1 MRLFTYLFKSSRR
14 MVLLVSFAGLMS
26 GIFSAGLIA
35 LINYALNHGHS
46 MPRRI
51 LLAFVAVSL
60 AKIAAGII
68 SQLLLVDFS
77 QTTLLQLTDDLCR
90 KVLNT
95 PFEKL
100 EQMGPARIQTTLTD
114 DAAVLAAA
122 IQALP
127 ALATNI
133 AVLLGCSAYLIYLSR
148 TVFIGMVVMIVF
160 GALSYKVLIT
170 RAQAAI
176 QLAREGRER
185 LFGHFRAL
193 IEGVKEL
200 KLSGIRR
207 TTFMESE
214 IGKTAEFLRH
224 QNLVA
229 ITQYMIADGWSQ
241 LMFYA
246 LIGLLLFAAPSL
258 MPMSLEGLTGYVFAT
273 LYMMS
278 PVWVIIGTVP
288 TFVRGQVSLDK
299 VLELGA
305 SLESSVQAGTARAV
319 TASLGGQS
327 VTASAPIRL
336 ELSRLVFA
344 YQDQSVRDNHFVLGP
359 VDFSLRDGE
368 VVFVTGGNGSG
379 KSTFVKLLVGLYTPQ
394 SGQIHFNEEMVDN
407 SNRQSYREYFSAVFS
422 DYYLFDNLLGLASSA
437 NEEDLR
443 KYLMQLEMDHK
454 VRIKDGRFST
464 IALSQG
470 QRKRLALLT
479 AYLEDRPIYVF
490 DEWAADQDPAYRTVF
505 YKQLVPELKRRGKC
519 VVVITHDDRFFHL
532 GDRVV
537 KFESGQL
544 VDSKEHVPR

>member
-14 MVLLVSFAGLMS
+14 MVFLVSLAGLLS

-35 LINYALNHGHS
+35 LINYALHNGHS
-46 MPRRI
+46 LPRRV
-51 LLAFVAVSL
+51 LLAFVVVSL
-60 AKIAAGII
+60 AKIAAGFI

-114 DAAVLAAA
+114 DTAVLAAA

-148 TVFIGMVVMIVF
+148 TVFMAMVVMVVF
-160 GALSYKVLIT
+160 GALSYKILMT
-170 RAQAAI
+170 RAHAAI

-200 KLSGIRR
+200 KLSTVRR

-229 ITQYMIADGWSQ
+229 MTQYMIADGWSQ

-246 LIGLLLFAAPSL
+246 LIGVLLFAAPSL
-258 MPMSLEGLTGYVFAT
+258 MPLTLEGLTGYVFAI

-299 VLELGA
+299 VLELGT
-305 SLESSVQAGTARAV
+305 SLESSVHAGTAPAV
-319 TASLGGQS
+319 PALSGRQS
-327 VTASAPIRL
+327 ATASAPIRL

-344 YQDQSVRDNHFVLGP
+344 YQDQSERGNRFVLGP

-394 SGQIHFNEEMVDN
+394 SGQIHFNEKVVDN
-407 SNRQSYREYFSAVFS
+407 SNRHSYREYFSAVFS
-422 DYYLFDNLLGLASSA
+422 DYYLFDNLLGLGGSAS
-437 NEEDLR
+437 EGDFR
-443 KYLMQLEMDHK
+443 KYLIQLEMDHK
-454 VRIKDGRFST
+454 VKIQDGRFST
-464 IALSQG
+464 VALSQG

-505 YKQLVPELKRRGKC
+505 YKQLVPELKRRGKS

-544 VDSKEHVPR
+544 VDSKERVTR